1 MATAGEDTTA
11 NAPSAAYEGGG
22 AGGKFRKRPF
32 RRAQATP
39 YDRPPTTA
47 LRNPSWLSKLVV
59 DPASKLINAG
69 ARRLFASFSRKTLPP
84 PPPPPSHPPLPAIPA
99 PPPSETTQDPK
110 DVHNASGPNN
120 HDGDFEPDVHKHGDT
135 AYNPEGSAFSE
146 LEQLLKKKTFT
157 RYEIDQLTELLH
169 SKAVDSPLEDAGKRI
184 EVSRLASADISRG
197 ISDDNNT
204 EKGASHG
211 VTSTAIISSKI
222 CEDDVATPAEL
233 AKTYMGSR
241 QSKVSPSVQSFR
253 NQTVREVVPFVSQS
267 PIASL
272 ARRPGI
278 FGVTENGFTTPKSR
292 GRSAVYNM
300 ARTPYSRVR
309 PTDFQK
315 GGSSTSYLYAGA
327 SSSHS
332 KLEPDEVFGSKQV
345 SLKRTSSVLDDDLG
359 SIGPIRRIKQK
370 SNLLYNNGAYLPTRR
385 VGVVSAASKHQLFQT
400 QEKSKTLEK
409 SHDGATPSTSRFLV
423 PTKSSE
429 TAAKILEHIDKL
441 SPKEKPSESK
451 RFAIKDKSPTKLT
464 TNMLHGQALRSLE
477 HLDSSR
483 LLQSASNAYE
493 PDTRA
498 NATLPDA
505 SDSKLPK
512 HGSVLENRPMN
523 FVDTVNH
530 VANREVTFSERDAP
544 ASADSIHPK
553 FAALPPEKK
562 CAFKMSAPEDYL
574 ELDEDIG
581 SNVPA
586 SKSLSEGNGKQE
598 MPLVN
603 SKFVS
608 SEELSKNKG
617 LVFPEINTPSGF
629 LSKRTDEQTPNGV
642 NTSVKYTGFSTN
654 EDLQAGKLNNTYGT
668 EIKGSSLAL
677 TGSKLDSL
685 SSPTNLASGPTDTW
699 PRLPMDDNSLKA
711 GINGKLEAPSVASTS
726 TTTTSLF
733 AVPSSNLSNGNFS
746 PNPVLSSSSVLAA
759 SNSESHTD
767 ALSVAAPS
775 ISAATTNVP
784 VTSSVIKPGT
794 SIFSSTTNSTSA
806 TFSNSETSALNVK
819 SEKLENGTSL
829 GNLKSSSF
837 AGTSSAGTNTIFGL
851 NSSVMA
857 TSTATQPQGSLFS
870 TGGGSTV
877 SANPLLPQ
885 SSNTTS
891 PQTISS
897 LFGSSTS
904 SPVLGTSGV
913 TSFSSLSATAPASK
927 PLPASVSSTESNQVG
942 STSSGIFS
950 FGATSALPSNGV
962 TTVTPSFGASPVAPA
977 PETKVLS
984 PSTGSTPALFS
995 FGNSSTSSSTNASP
1009 AISSFGSSSAASTST
1024 SSTPAF
1030 SFSGSSSAPSSS
1042 STTPGVLSLGGS
1054 SVASSSSSI
1063 TPGVFSFGGSSVA
1076 STSGSTTPAVFSYG
1090 GSSVSSSSSSSTP
1103 VVFGFGGNSAPSSSG
1118 STTPSVFS
1126 FGGSSAPSSSGSTT
1140 PPVFSFGGNPAS
1152 SSSSGVF
1159 SFGGSSAAS
1168 SATAVSNTAPGTFNF
1183 GASSASS
1190 QASQGG
1196 AVAGIFGSSQ
1206 QPSSGAFGSS
1216 PSSIGFTF
1224 GASSSSFSTSNT
1236 APMPFG
1242 SSPGASSSP
1251 VFGFGTMS
1259 STSSQPIFGNTTPS
1273 FTASPGNNEQMT
1285 MEDSM
1290 AEDPVQQSSSPAVSV
1305 FGQPSNSPAPNS
1317 SFVFGSPNPF
1327 QFSGQQNQAAPQN
1340 PSPFQASGSLEFN
1353 GGGGSFSLG
1362 SNGPDKSGRKIV
1374 KVNRNKN
1381 RRK

>member
-39 YDRPPTTA
+39 YDRPPTA

-69 ARRLFASFSRKTLPP
+69 ARRLFASFFTKTL
-84 PPPPPSHPPLPAIPA
+84 PPPPSHPPLPAIPA

-110 DVHNASGPNN
+110 DVHKASGPNN
-120 HDGDFEPDVHKHGDT
+120 RDGDFEPDVHKHGDT
-135 AYNPEGSAFSE
+135 AYDPEGSAFSE
-146 LEQLLKKKTFT
+146 LEQLLKQKTFT
-157 RYEIDQLTELLH
+157 RFEIDQLTELLH

-197 ISDDNNT
+197 ISGDNKT

-211 VTSTAIISSKI
+211 VTSTAIVSSKI

-267 PIASL
+267 PIVSL

-309 PTDFQK
+309 PTDLHK

-332 KLEPDEVFGSKQV
+332 KLEPDDLFGSKQV
-345 SLKRTSSVLDDDLG
+345 SLKRTSSVLDDDFG
-359 SIGPIRRIKQK
+359 SIGPIRRIRQK
-370 SNLLYNNGAYLPTRR
+370 SNLLYNNGANLPTRR

-400 QEKSKTLEK
+400 QEISKTLEK
-409 SHDGATPSTSRFLV
+409 NHDGATPSTSRFLV

-441 SPKEKPSESK
+441 SPKEKPSASK
-451 RFAIKDKSPTKLT
+451 RVAIKEKSSTKLT

-483 LLQSASNAYE
+483 LLQSASNTYE
-493 PDTRA
+493 PDNHA

-512 HGSVLENRPMN
+512 HGSVLEDRPTN

-530 VANREVTFSERDAP
+530 VANREVTFSGRDAP

-562 CAFKMSAPEDYL
+562 CAFKMSAPEDSL

-586 SKSLSEGNGKQE
+586 SKPLSEGNGKQK
-598 MPLVN
+598 MPLVS

-617 LVFPEINTPSGF
+617 LVFPEINTPPGF

-642 NTSVKYTGFSTN
+642 NTSVKYSGLSTN

-685 SSPTNLASGPTDTW
+685 SSPTNLASGPTDAW

-711 GINGKLEAPSVASTS
+711 GINGTLEAPSVASTS
-726 TTTTSLF
+726 TTTTTTTSLF
-733 AVPSSNLSNGNFS
+733 AVPYSNLSNGNFS

-759 SNSESHTD
+759 SNSESHTG
-767 ALSVAAPS
+767 ASSVAAPS
-775 ISAATTNVP
+775 ISAATTNVT

-794 SIFSSTTNSTSA
+794 SIFSSTTNSTPA
-806 TFSNSETSALNVK
+806 TFSNSETSDLNVK

-829 GNLKSSSF
+829 GNQKSLSF
-837 AGTSSAGTNTIFGL
+837 AGTNTIFGL

-885 SSNTTS
+885 CSNTTS

-927 PLPASVSSTESNQVG
+927 PFCPDTSRPTSAAPTESNQVG

-962 TTVTPSFGASPVAPA
+962 TTVTPSFGVSPVAPA

-995 FGNSSTSSSTNASP
+995 FSNSSTSASTNAGP
-1009 AISSFGSSSAASTST
+1009 AIASFGSSSAASTST
-1024 SSTPAF
+1024 SSTPVF
-1030 SFSGSSSAPSSS
+1030 GFSGNSSGSSSS

-1054 SVASSSSSI
+1054 SAASSSSSI

-1076 STSGSTTPAVFSYG
+1076 SSSGSTTPAVFSFG
-1090 GSSVSSSSSSSTP
+1090 GSSAASSSSSTTPAVFGFSGSSASSSSSSSTP
-1103 VVFGFGGNSAPSSSG
+1103 AVFGFGGNSASSTSG

-1140 PPVFSFGGNPAS
+1140 PAVFGFGGN
-1152 SSSSGVF
+1152 
-1159 SFGGSSAAS
+1159 SAAS
-1168 SATAVSNTAPGTFNF
+1168 SATGVSNTAPGTFNF
-1183 GASSASS
+1183 GASSLASS

-1251 VFGFGTMS
+1251 LFGFG
-1259 STSSQPIFGNTTPS
+1259 NATPS
-1273 FTASPGNNEQMT
+1273 FTTSPGNNEQMT

-1290 AEDPVQQSSSPAVSV
+1290 AEDPVQQSSSPAISL
-1305 FGQPSNSPAPNS
+1305 FGQPSNSPAPAPAPS

-1327 QFSGQQNQAAPQN
+1327 QFGGQQNQAAPQN
-1340 PSPFQASGSLEFN
+1340 PSPFQASGSLELN